1 MEAVNEEDDEDMN
14 MEQKEKM
21 ENLNKFVISN
31 LNLKANKHKERK
43 LKEEHVL
50 TPEEEKDLQDL
61 EQKRR
66 LVNA

>member
-14 MEQKEKM
+14 MEKKEKM

-43 LKEEHVL
+43 LKEEAIL

-61 EQKRR
+61 E
-66 LVNA
+66 